1 MHRTGGLSDQAQLR
15 FAAEHHR
22 AVLTH
27 NRIDFELLH
36 RVALDKQEPHAGII
50 IANRRGPHADLRA
63 ANYETPQLLHRRRDQ
78 KSTPVPLTTIR
89 ILRCHRLLTQTVAPP
104 WPGPSGCK
112 WGRILCCACQ
122 LRKAEAHLGLCM
134 PGVFSE
140 ISASESWQQES
151 SHTKRCLACVLT
163 YWHTLTGLA
172 DVKWPVAATQV
183 QQSIR
188 LAPLAMTMQAN
199 GQRESGEILC
209 LERLI
214 NPQNSLLGQQEGD
227 AVGQVGHAE
236 SVQAEKG
243 TGRFSREAKSHT
255 ASIGRRPRE
264 RGVDSN
270 LSLAGDFIGCGVSC
284 VNHGLRVDQH
294 VGLYGNEPLC
304 SL

>member
-1 MHRTGGLSDQAQLR
+1 MRSLLKLKKWRQEVTTGEVLPSAPGHLKSSCDHGYRQSTSCGIGL
-15 FAAEHHR
+15 
-22 AVLTH
+22 
-27 NRIDFELLH
+27 IPPG
-36 RVALDKQEPHAGII
+36 RV
-50 IANRRGPHADLRA
+50 
-63 ANYETPQLLHRRRDQ
+63 
-78 KSTPVPLTTIR
+78 
-89 ILRCHRLLTQTVAPP
+89 
-104 WPGPSGCK
+104 K

-122 LRKAEAHLGLCM
+122 EFFLKSAHQSHGNRSQVIQEVSGMRIDLLAHPDWPCTRKMASC
-134 PGVFSE
+134 SRRC
-140 ISASESWQQES
+140 SKASE
-151 SHTKRCLACVLT
+151 
-163 YWHTLTGLA
+163 
-172 DVKWPVAATQV
+172 
-183 QQSIR
+183 

-243 TGRFSREAKSHT
+243 TGRFSRGAKSHA